1 VTTNPVKKTK
11 SNFGNL
17 TKLVK
22 DSAAKRRP
30 PAAGKGRPKGSK
42 NKTTALLKDAILM
55 AANAAHK
62 DSMVSYLQ
70 EQAINQVTPMTD
82 VPTQKPKVGLDR
94 SKPAAPRRAQ
104 RRAKRVDLQKG
115 YFVPPFLHFLLIRL
129 RLRRKGYGIPEP
141 TARSSKVL
149 CLAESIGVRGR
160 GKWLPPKNLSSS
172 G

>member
-1 VTTNPVKKTK
+1 MTTNPVKKTK

-62 DSMVSYLQ
+62 DGMVSYLQ

-82 VPTQKPKVGLDR
+82 VLTQKPKVG
-94 SKPAAPRRAQ
+94 
-104 RRAKRVDLQKG
+104 
-115 YFVPPFLHFLLIRL
+115 
-129 RLRRKGYGIPEP
+129 
-141 TARSSKVL
+141 
-149 CLAESIGVRGR
+149 
-160 GKWLPPKNLSSS
+160 
-172 G
+172 